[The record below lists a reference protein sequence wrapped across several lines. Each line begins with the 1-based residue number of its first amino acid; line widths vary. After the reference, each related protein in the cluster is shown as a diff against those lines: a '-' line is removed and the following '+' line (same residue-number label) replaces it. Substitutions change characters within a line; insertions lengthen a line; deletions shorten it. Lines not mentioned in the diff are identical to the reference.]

1 MPKREDE
8 YWAGRKEPKGIGL
21 CPFCGS
27 PNVYYSKKFR
37 DWNCGNCEK
46 SFPSPSYGPGEDFGK
61 EARWFGKSTESER
74 STQRKKRGVPGCLI
88 FLILLFAGFMLWF
101 GLSREPI
108 VEPIT
113 EPTPV
118 TPTPAPTPVV
128 PPEAKSTPSTE
139 VHSGWVWLNENTY
152 LVGGD
157 WKPIV
162 LVDNPTASDPSYL
175 RLYNFLLQDITDTLP
190 YTSSRICVDFAEE
203 VHNNAER
210 QGIKAA
216 LVCLTGVDHALNAFQ
231 TTDRGLVF
239 VDCTNE
245 EYCPFVSLPKPGAV
259 TFGEVDSCDKI
270 AYVQI
275 GKPLGVISLRAA
287 EFYGFQYTDYL
298 EWKNDVELF
307 NAKMAEYDRQLAG
320 RTYVS
325 EYEYQRLNEMLYELK
340 ELDKRIGG
348 FWEEPSGVVS
358 SYKIIWEGRR

>member
-88 FLILLFAGFMLWF
+88 FLILLFASFMLWF
-101 GLSREPI
+101 GLFREPI
-108 VEPIT
+108 VEPIA
-113 EPTPV
+113 EPPTPV
-118 TPTPAPTPVV
+118 STLVV

-190 YTSSRICVDFAEE
+190 YTSSRICADFAEE

-239 VDCTNE
+239 VDCTGE

-259 TFGEVDSCDKI
+259 TFGEVDSFDKV
-270 AYVQI
+270 AYIQI

-287 EFYGFQYTDYL
+287 EYYGFQYTDYL

-307 NAKMAEYDRQLAG
+307 NAKMSEYDRQLAG

-325 EYEYQRLNEMLYELK
+325 ESEYRKLNEMLYELK

-348 FWEEPSGVVS
+348 FWEEPPGVIL
-358 SYKIIWEGRR
+358 SYKIIWEGGK